1 MSHGYTDAI
10 TFKDIYQFSHQ
21 KGERAGHTIG
31 EHVLWHDI
39 DDDYHPCKMNS
50 KHYMD
55 QVLEFFFLIIR
66 TKKECILSG
75 TDILEEPPNTKTLH
89 EVRATL

>member
-55 QVLEFFFLIIR
+55 QVLEFFF
-66 TKKECILSG
+66 S
-75 TDILEEPPNTKTLH
+75 NN
-89 EVRATL
+89 